1 MQKSAHAQAHD
12 AVSFTLSQGK
22 KKRSMKQLNMAD
34 DDENDPKVFTAINS
48 LGSIQDDSSSGSD
61 SECEV
66 FFDAKPSQAD
76 AVHAHTPNNF
86 ALDFQ
91 VSSVAVD
98 RAGRFVV
105 AGFNNGTIRLY
116 PLSGCSTAPVV
127 VGSLET
133 DATASIDEN
142 KLVFRK
148 GVVLEHISARG
159 MYTQLRV
166 NVVIPDD
173 GRFIFA
179 GVYRGSTEILVIDID
194 SIRLPTDVVGVPT
207 AEVNTHS
214 YSDAKLR
221 VLHAMHTICMRYGSN
236 WFEALVLEGLCSTT
250 EYQVLCGLGI
260 KNLHLWRFYWDPTC
274 RDDDSKW
281 TWQCI
286 FDRQTNEYLAFGAAP
301 NQIISKSEHQSV
313 RVWTIDETADAMTFD
328 FDDIKQTQDLPS
340 SVAPTARPTLNNR
353 KRQLRTVTLLCGVP
367 DGITLGVCSDGS
379 VFAHDMAGE
388 SGLGIHCP
396 PAPVASPLLS
406 LVPCDGST
414 TDDDDG
420 KQWKVVMAN
429 STQLQVLS
437 LNEFLHLPPTTRVV
451 PAPKPAK
458 SAPQRK
464 KQPSK
469 KRVSPVQLDHQM
481 DSTKVKKAAPAT
493 VQSKPLQPTVPQWSY
508 NVVVT
513 STPDPKKRKDATP
526 TLLLTTPE
534 PKKRK
539 QQPVVNSDQIVNTSA
554 VKPSVVTVEPREEPT
569 KLAITPHTSPE
580 KPPPVVV
587 PRIVQTSCL
596 YRTPE
601 PKKSKAA
608 QVLSPVVSI
617 SPSSSPCVRTPL
629 PSTPPATND
638 WSPFVIPKKTKA
650 PAFTLDEPPQSIVT
664 VPQQEEEST
673 APKSTGDAPVAV
685 QCPSPLLPLVEPV
698 ISTPATVREPK
709 LSPTVASLATPPHDM
724 SAASPPP
731 PHSDHTVHTCGVR
744 RRSLLMQVTT
754 LQLDDHLDA
763 KRPLPTDVAV
773 ATTQRFA
780 KERLDLMSTFQGA
793 HRQLVRLV
801 CTQMHR
807 QQDPVSSDRI
817 DLDAVRKKFQLDVSN
832 LLGMQQLEADA
843 LHASH
848 VMQWSVLGLDGFDM
862 PRLVPTFPVPRLF
875 G

>member
-1 MQKSAHAQAHD
+1 MVSLDTAQRIE
-12 AVSFTLSQGK
+12 L
-22 KKRSMKQLNMAD
+22 
-34 DDENDPKVFTAINS
+34 
-48 LGSIQDDSSSGSD
+48 
-61 SECEV
+61 
-66 FFDAKPSQAD
+66 
-76 AVHAHTPNNF
+76 
-86 ALDFQ
+86 
-91 VSSVAVD
+91 
-98 RAGRFVV
+98 
-105 AGFNNGTIRLY
+105 
-116 PLSGCSTAPVV
+116 
-127 VGSLET
+127 
-133 DATASIDEN
+133 
-142 KLVFRK
+142 
-148 GVVLEHISARG
+148 
-159 MYTQLRV
+159 
-166 NVVIPDD
+166 
-173 GRFIFA
+173 
-179 GVYRGSTEILVIDID
+179 
-194 SIRLPTDVVGVPT
+194 
-207 AEVNTHS
+207 
-214 YSDAKLR
+214 
-221 VLHAMHTICMRYGSN
+221 
-236 WFEALVLEGLCSTT
+236 
-250 EYQVLCGLGI
+250 
-260 KNLHLWRFYWDPTC
+260 
-274 RDDDSKW
+274 
-281 TWQCI
+281 
-286 FDRQTNEYLAFGAAP
+286 
-301 NQIISKSEHQSV
+301 
-313 RVWTIDETADAMTFD
+313 
-328 FDDIKQTQDLPS
+328 DLPS

-414 TDDDDG
+414 ADDDDG